1 WTTSRWTCAARRAV
15 GRPSPATTVARRRRR
30 GCASVAG
37 RRPRRSRGGLAY
49 PRAGI
54 RRWTRF
60 RAWLRDQA
68 SRWPHSDRCSSPREA
83 VESFDVPITGGH
95 LYKSLLL
102 SINALCASIAWTQS
116 PPSAQ
121 SKLSVH
127 WEELTAAD
135 FRDAIAR
142 AQGTCLLPF
151 GILEKHGPHLPLG
164 NDLLNVRYV
173 ALNAAQQEYA
183 IVFPEYYFGQIFEAK
198 HQPGTVA
205 YSARLQHELLQETT
219 DEMARNGCKRVI
231 IVNGHGG
238 NNSLLPYFA
247 QSQLETP
254 HDYVVYV
261 LGIMRSAQGEPK
273 HKTNPATDMH
283 AGESET
289 SVSLIAR
296 PDLAH
301 LDRAPQESGADLARL
316 AALPEGLYTGIWWY
330 ARFPN
335 HYAGDG
341 AAATRELG
349 EFEAR
354 TWINGIVQ
362 AIRAVKADRESL
374 RLQNEFYERSRHPLE
389 TPQ

>member
-1 WTTSRWTCAARRAV
+1 M
-15 GRPSPATTVARRRRR
+15 
-30 GCASVAG
+30 
-37 RRPRRSRGGLAY
+37 
-49 PRAGI
+49 
-54 RRWTRF
+54 
-60 RAWLRDQA
+60 
-68 SRWPHSDRCSSPREA
+68 
-83 VESFDVPITGGH
+83 
-95 LYKSLLL
+95 YKSLAVSL
-102 SINALCASIAWTQS
+102 NVLCASMLWSQAS
-116 PPSAQ
+116 PPPPSQ
-121 SKLSVH
+121 LSVH

-135 FRDAIAR
+135 FKAGIAK

-183 IVFPEYYFGQIFEAK
+183 VVFPDYYFGQIFEAK

-205 YSARLQHELLQETT
+205 YSRRLQLELLQETT
-219 DEMARNGCKRVI
+219 DEMARNGCKKII

-247 QSQLETP
+247 QSQLDTP

-261 LGIMRSAQGEPK
+261 QGIARTALGGPK
-273 HKTNPATDMH
+273 PKTDAATDMH
-283 AGESET
+283 AGERES

-296 PDLAH
+296 PDLVH
-301 LDRAPQESGADLARL
+301 LDRAPQESGADQGRL
-316 AALPEGLYTGIWWY
+316 SALPEGLYTGIWWY

-341 AAATRELG
+341 AAASRELG
-349 EFEAR
+349 DFEAK
-354 TWINGIVQ
+354 TWIAAIVQ
-362 AIRAVKADRESL
+362 SIRAVKADETSL
-374 RLQNEFYERSRHPLE
+374 RLQHEFFERSSHPLD